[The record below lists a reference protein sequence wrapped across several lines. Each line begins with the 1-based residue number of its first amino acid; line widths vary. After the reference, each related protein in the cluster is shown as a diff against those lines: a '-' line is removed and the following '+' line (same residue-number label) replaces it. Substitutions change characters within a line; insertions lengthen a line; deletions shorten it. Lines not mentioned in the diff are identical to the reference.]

1 MELRPSKGQK
11 KLDQDKMAFHCFC
24 FLTSLEKSKT
34 YLWFMLK
41 WKIIIGQKIVTFS
54 PGFRYQYWNNW
65 MQIMYFNYIFSRKLE
80 LTGMPLFCL
89 HRPAEWWGILQ
100 VCTRLSHLQPKRSI
114 VRRLHMKFQEVWHFV
129 SQTPANENNQKGC
142 VIMIFY
148 VPPIGAFVDFWF
160 YVKREQTQKKE
171 QMLSLRNS

>member
-1 MELRPSKGQK
+1 MAKTFWSSPKNFALTK
-11 KLDQDKMAFHCFC
+11 KRIP
-24 FLTSLEKSKT
+24 SLEKSKT

-148 VPPIGAFVDFWF
+148 VPIVGAFVDF
-160 YVKREQTQKKE
+160 
-171 QMLSLRNS
+171 